1 MYRAPKVPIG
11 HTELLPYEGTAEPH
25 STTWY
30 QQKTGSILYAA
41 VITRPDIAFAASR
54 LVRFNTNPGP
64 EHHKAADQVLHYL
77 YNTRKLALRLG
88 GADDFVV
95 ASDASFA
102 DNSLDRKSS
111 QAYTMQLFGGL
122 VGWRANKQDTVT
134 TSTTE
139 AELLALAQAAK
150 EALFISRLLEE
161 LTIRL
166 DSHRITIQCDNTQ
179 TIRLVTAEVATLQ
192 TKLKHV
198 DIHNHWLRQEVE
210 RQTIGVEYTPSDSMV
225 ADGLT
230 KALNTGAHDRFIQ
243 QLGLE
248 EPPEA

>member
-1 MYRAPKVPIG
+1 MPRWDYGKRLRSGKLPQPDLRLYVGIYLQIRPRRPIPEMQGKTGYAWRSAEADRVRRLLWLSQTAYIDKIITRAGTSTIRPPKVPMR
-11 HTELLPYEGTAEPH
+11 HTELLLYEGTAEPH
-25 STTWY
+25 SITRY

-111 QAYTMQLFGGL
+111 QAYTMKLFGGL
-122 VGWRANKQDTVT
+122 VGWRANKQDIVT
-134 TSTTE
+134 TSITE
-139 AELLALAQAAK
+139 AELLTLA
-150 EALFISRLLEE
+150 
-161 LTIRL
+161 
-166 DSHRITIQCDNTQ
+166 
-179 TIRLVTAEVATLQ
+179 
-192 TKLKHV
+192 
-198 DIHNHWLRQEVE
+198 
-210 RQTIGVEYTPSDSMV
+210 
-225 ADGLT
+225 
-230 KALNTGAHDRFIQ
+230 
-243 QLGLE
+243 
-248 EPPEA
+248 